1 MLGHLGHQS
10 LLVLG
15 GGALAAPDNVSIHV
29 VFNLAMVVAKVTK
42 VTSFWGGGALVTF
55 P

>member
-10 LLVLG
+10 HLFLVDG
-15 GGALAAPDNVSIHV
+15 AAPGNDSIGV
-29 VFNLAMVVAKVTK
+29 VFDLAMVVAKVTK